1 MQLLSDPLPNQPC
14 PQTSHLLNSF
24 NNPLRLIHAARMLNG
39 VEPSSGVRS
48 TTRIHTLKSNLLF
61 LPWETIKWECC
72 LVWSWASAI
81 SQLLGVQ
88 GCSGPLYPGDTV
100 LLWFSPPQH
109 LTIIPCLYH
118 HGPRV
123 LGERDG
129 TYTHPICDWTQ
140 HIYSLDSDPL
150 CVSSNDVW
158 WSLKTAIICGC
169 WDKNLEVD

>member
-1 MQLLSDPLPNQPC
+1 MQLLSDPLPNPLC

-88 GCSGPLYPGDTV
+88 GCSGPFYPGDTV

-109 LTIIPCLYH
+109 LTVIPCLYH

-129 TYTHPICDWTQ
+129 THTSNLWLNTTQ
-140 HIYSLDSDPL
+140 LFFRQWPL
-150 CVSSNDVW
+150 VRFFEWCLMKSENSN
-158 WSLKTAIICGC
+158 
-169 WDKNLEVD
+169 NLWVLR